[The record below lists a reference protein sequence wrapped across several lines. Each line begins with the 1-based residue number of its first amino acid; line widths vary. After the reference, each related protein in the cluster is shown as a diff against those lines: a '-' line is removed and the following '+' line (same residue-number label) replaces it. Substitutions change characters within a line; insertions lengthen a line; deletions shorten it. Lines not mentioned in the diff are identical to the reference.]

1 MSALAGIAY
10 RLAVIY
16 VNGAMERIGTAL
28 LTGAASGIGRCFA
41 ETLAARG
48 SELVLLD
55 VDEAGL
61 GETADRVVQRGG
73 RAATAR
79 ADVADREQLAA
90 AVDRLLPADRGL
102 DLLINCAAILGGG
115 LWASQPPAAFEQTI
129 RVDLIGT
136 SNIIHAALPALR
148 RAHGH
153 VVLLAST
160 AALHGWPHLA
170 AYSAAK
176 FGVAGFADAIRPEL
190 KREGIGVTSVFPL
203 LIDTPLLSRPGT
215 PPILRRGRRIPAAA
229 VVDKVLR
236 AVGRGTA
243 RVYVPGT
250 TRLVAALHGI
260 APSLLDWYGERVGLE

>member
-1 MSALAGIAY
+1 MDRVGS
-10 RLAVIY
+10 
-16 VNGAMERIGTAL
+16 AL

-48 SELVLLD
+48 DELLLLD

-61 GETADRVVQRGG
+61 GETADLVVRCGG
-73 RAATAR
+73 RAVTAR
-79 ADVADREQLAA
+79 ADVADPGELGAA
-90 AVDRLLPADRGL
+90 LDRVLPSDRGL
-102 DLLINCAAILGGG
+102 DLLVNCAAILGGG
-115 LWASQPPAAFEQTI
+115 LWATQSAEAFAHTI

-136 SNIIHAALPALR
+136 SNIVRAALPALR
-148 RAHGH
+148 RARGH

-190 KREGIGVTSVFPL
+190 RREGIGVTSVFPL
-203 LIDTPLLSRPGT
+203 LIDTALLGRPGT
-215 PPILRRGRRIPAAA
+215 PPILQRGRRIPARA

-236 AVGRGTA
+236 AVARGKR
-243 RVYVPGT
+243 RVYVPEI

-260 APSLLDWYGERVGLE
+260 APSLLDWYGERFGLDP

>member
-1 MSALAGIAY
+1 
-10 RLAVIY
+10 
-16 VNGAMERIGTAL
+16 MERIGSAL
-28 LTGAASGIGRCFA
+28 LSGAASGIGRCFA

-55 VDEAGL
+55 VDDAGL
-61 GETADRVVQRGG
+61 AETAGLVLQRGG

-79 ADVADREQLAA
+79 ADVANRDELVAA
-90 AVDRLLPADRGL
+90 LDRLLPADRGL
-102 DLLINCAAILGGG
+102 DLLINCAAILGSGI
-115 LWASQPPAAFEQTI
+115 WATQSPQAFEQTI

-148 RAHGH
+148 RARGH

-215 PPILRRGRRIPAAA
+215 PPILRRGRRIPADA

-236 AVGRGTA
+236 AVVRRKP
-243 RVYVPGT
+243 RVYVPEMA
-250 TRLVAALHGI
+250 RFVAALHAI
-260 APSLLDWYGERVGLE
+260 APSILDWYGERYGF